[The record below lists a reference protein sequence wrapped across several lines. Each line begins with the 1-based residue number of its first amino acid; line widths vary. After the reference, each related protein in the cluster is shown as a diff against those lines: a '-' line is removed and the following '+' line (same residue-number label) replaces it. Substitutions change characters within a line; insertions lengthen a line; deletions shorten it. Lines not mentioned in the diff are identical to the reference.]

1 MNGRGRIIALA
12 SLAVCLLAACLPALA
27 SASPAPAWKL
37 VGSTQPTNLVPGSTK
52 GHMLVIATNVGS
64 KPTSGEATIVASLPA
79 GLTVTGAGGQSR
91 DAAGKLTCSAAAQ
104 TVTCHSSGALR
115 PGFSMYADILLE
127 VTAPAGSTLTSH
139 AEIAGGG
146 AASVEIEKPVSVS
159 SATPPF
165 DFLPGEAGFRAPIV
179 NDDGTPATL
188 AGSHPYESIAEVHFP
203 TVSPGG
209 FFTSAG
215 HLRDLTANLP
225 QGLVADPAA
234 TPVRCTE
241 AELTSEDNPG
251 CPAASQVGTVTITTF
266 AESFFPYT
274 SPLYNM
280 VPPPGAPA
288 AFAFNALG
296 VGLFPHIVAS
306 IRTESDYGA
315 SGSSRDI
322 LARGLNPILDVDVE
336 LWGDPSA
343 SAHDGIRGDCGQP
356 NAVASCPVKPQS
368 EAFLTMPGDCPGGPK
383 RYSARAD
390 SWEEPSPEFQERE
403 ARYDEADLE
412 GNSVTLVGCDQ
423 LSFEPKITAQPS
435 THLADSPTGL
445 DVDVHQPQNFDLGGR
460 ATAQLR
466 DASVTLPPGMVVNPS
481 QADGLES
488 CGPDQIGLLTPVGQ
502 AEAHFKADPSSCPNA
517 SRLGTFEATSP
528 LLAQYDETGTQVQRD
543 PETGKVI
550 PEPLHGSVF
559 LAQPFENPFGSL
571 LALYLTVEDPKTGIF
586 AKLAARVE
594 PDPVTGQLTTRVENS
609 PELPIEDVRLHL
621 FGSDRAPLITPIGC
635 GTHTTTTTLVPW
647 SKNEAEGSDAHPSDG
662 FETTA
667 APGGGTCP
675 ASEADAPDQL
685 SFDAGTTSPKAG
697 TYSPFVLK
705 LSREDGTQRLAK
717 VDTVL
722 PPGLTGKLAGVAEC
736 SDAQI
741 AAAEARGN
749 PQEGHLER
757 EHPSCPDASKVGD
770 VVVGAGAGPN
780 PFYTTGSAYLAGPY
794 KGAPLSLAVITPAV
808 AGPFD
813 LGTVVVRIALQ
824 VDPATAQIHALS
836 DPLPQI
842 LDGIPLDVRSV
853 ALKMD
858 RPQFTL
864 NPTSC
869 DPMAITG
876 TATSAPGRAA
886 ALSQPFQVGE
896 CNALGF
902 KPKLKLAFKGGTR
915 RTKHPA
921 LKSVLT
927 YPKGGPFANIGEAV
941 VILPHS
947 EIIDQAHVGNPCTRP
962 QFAEDKCPKIS
973 VLGRAKAW
981 TPLLDE
987 PLEGKVYFRSNGGVR
1002 ELPDIVVD
1010 LRGQIHVE
1018 LIGAVDTATPKR
1030 NARLRTT
1037 FFQVPDAPV
1046 SRFQLELKGGNEGLL
1061 VNSANLCATPQ
1072 KASVQ
1077 LTGQNNAA
1085 FDTQPKV
1092 ANQCGKKGKKGKKKG
1107 RGKR

>member
-1 MNGRGRIIALA
+1 MNGIGRLITVV
-12 SLAVCLLAACLPALA
+12 SLGACLLFGLSATA
-27 SASPAPAWKL
+27 SASPAPVWKL
-37 VGSTQPTNLVPGSTK
+37 AVSSQPTNLVPGSSEQ
-52 GHMLVIATNVGS
+52 GNILLIATNVGS
-64 KPTSGEATIVASLPA
+64 EVPSGEVTIVDTLPSGIVPVGADDFNKDQASK
-79 GLTVTGAGGQSR
+79 GFSCGITGQV
-91 DAAGKLTCSAAAQ
+91 
-104 TVTCHSSGALR
+104 VTCHGEGVR
-115 PGFSMYADILLE
+115 PGYSQLIDILVD
-127 VTAPAGSTLTSH
+127 VTAPEGSNLTNE
-139 AEIAGGG
+139 AEISGGG
-146 AASVEIEKPVSVS
+146 AVTVRSEDDLPVS

-165 DFLPGEAGFRAPIV
+165 AFFPGERGFRAPII
-179 NDDGTPATL
+179 NDDGTPTTL
-188 AGSHPYESIAEVHFP
+188 AGSHPYQSIVDMHFP
-203 TVSPGG
+203 TIAPGG

-215 HLRDLTANLP
+215 HLRDVTVDLP
-225 QGLVADPAA
+225 RGMIADPAA

-241 AELTSEDNPG
+241 SQLVAEFPG
-251 CPAASQVGTVTITTF
+251 CPDASQVGTVIITTF
-266 AESFFPYT
+266 VSGLQPSAA
-274 SPLYNM
+274 PLYNM

-288 AFAFNALG
+288 AFGFDALG
-296 VGLFPHIVAS
+296 VGIFPHITAS

-315 SGSSRDI
+315 SGVGRDI
-322 LARGLNPILDVDVE
+322 LARGLNPILDVSVE

-343 SAHDGIRGDCGQP
+343 GAHDAARGSCLTNGPLTCPSEPQP
-356 NAVASCPVKPQS
+356 
-368 EAFLTMPGDCPGGPK
+368 EAFLTMPGDCSGGQK
-383 RYSARAD
+383 QFAARAD
-390 SWEEPSPEFQERE
+390 SWEEPFPEAPWRE
-403 ARYDEADLE
+403 AAYSAADLE
-412 GNSVTLVGCDQ
+412 GNGVTLAGCDQ
-423 LSFEPKITAQPS
+423 LSFEPTISVQPS
-435 THLADSPTGL
+435 THVADSPTGL
-445 DVDVHQPQNFDLGGR
+445 DVDVHQPQDFDLSHR
-460 ATAQLR
+460 ATAELR
-466 DASVTLPPGMVVNPS
+466 DAAVTLPPGMVVNPS

-488 CGPDQIGLLTPVGQ
+488 CSPDQIGLLTPVGET
-502 AEAHFKADPSSCPNA
+502 EAHFKAQPSSCPNA

-528 LLAQYDETGTQVQRD
+528 LLAQYDETDTHVQRD

-559 LAQPFENPFGSL
+559 LARPFENPFHSL

-586 AKLAARVE
+586 AKLPARVE
-594 PDPVTGQLTTRVENS
+594 PDPVTGQLTTRVEDS
-609 PELPIEDVRLHL
+609 PELPIEDVRIHL
-621 FGSDRAPLITPIGC
+621 FGGDRAPLITPIGC
-635 GTHTTTTTLVPW
+635 GVHTTTTDLVPW
-647 SKNEAEGSDAHPSDG
+647 SKNATEGAEAHPGDS

-667 APGGGTCP
+667 APGGGACP
-675 ASEADAPDQL
+675 SSEADAPNQL

-697 TYSPFVLK
+697 AYSPFVLK

-741 AAAEARGN
+741 AAAEARSN
-749 PQEGHLER
+749 PQEGRLER

-794 KGAPLSLAVITPAV
+794 KGAPLSLAVITPAI

-813 LGTVVVRIALQ
+813 LGTVIVRIALQ
-824 VDPATAQIHALS
+824 VDPSTAQIHALS
-836 DPLPQI
+836 DPLPRI

-858 RPQFTL
+858 RPEFTL

-869 DPMAITG
+869 DPMAIAA
-876 TATSAPGRAA
+876 TATSVPGQVA

-896 CNALGF
+896 CGALGF

-915 RTKHPA
+915 RTQHPA
-921 LKSVLT
+921 LKSVLNF
-927 YPKGGPFANIGEAV
+927 PRAGPFAANIGRAV
-941 VILPHS
+941 VTLPPS
-947 EIIDQAHVGNPCTRP
+947 EFIDQAHVGSPCTRP
-962 QFAEDKCPKIS
+962 QFAAGSCPKIS

-1018 LIGAVDTATPKR
+1018 LIGAVDTASPKR

-1046 SRFQLELKGGNEGLL
+1046 SRFQLELKGGKEGLL

-1072 KASVQ
+1072 KAVVK

-1092 ANQCGKKGKKGKKKG
+1092 ANQCGKKKA